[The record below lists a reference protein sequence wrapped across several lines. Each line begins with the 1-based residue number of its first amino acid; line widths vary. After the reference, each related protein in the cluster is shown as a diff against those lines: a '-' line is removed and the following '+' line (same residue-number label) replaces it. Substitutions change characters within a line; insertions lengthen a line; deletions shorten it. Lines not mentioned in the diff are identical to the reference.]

1 MNEEQ
6 IREEIARVIKN
17 PPMAS
22 RIVDLEGLRV
32 RQPCTDWEKFI
43 DQILSLITTE
53 IEKVG
58 NPNVID
64 TEVGVSP
71 LCSIVANQAFEQCRW
86 TILNLLKE
94 QK

>member
-1 MNEEQ
+1 M

-53 IEKVG
+53 IEKVREN
-58 NPNVID
+58 NPYPAKPKLASA
-64 TEVGVSP
+64 EYYA
-71 LCSIVANQAFEQCRW
+71 ANGYDRACQR
-86 TILNLLKE
+86 ILNLLKE
-94 QK
+94 QI

>member
-1 MNEEQ
+1 M
-6 IREEIARVIKN
+6 IREEIAKKINNWYHHFDRE
-17 PPMAS
+17 
-22 RIVDLEGLRV
+22 DG
-32 RQPCTDWEKFI
+32 FI
-43 DQILSLITTE
+43 IADQILALITTE

>member
-58 NPNVID
+58 NPYMPIRSGTSDADRNS
-64 TEVGVSP
+64 T
-71 LCSIVANQAFEQCRW
+71 FESCRNK
-86 TILNLLKE
+86 ILNLLKE

>member
-1 MNEEQ
+1 M

-58 NPNVID
+58 NPYDKHPV
-64 TEVGVSP
+64 T
-71 LCSIVANQAFEQCRW
+71 FERHQGFEECRNK
-86 TILNLLKE
+86 ILNLLKE